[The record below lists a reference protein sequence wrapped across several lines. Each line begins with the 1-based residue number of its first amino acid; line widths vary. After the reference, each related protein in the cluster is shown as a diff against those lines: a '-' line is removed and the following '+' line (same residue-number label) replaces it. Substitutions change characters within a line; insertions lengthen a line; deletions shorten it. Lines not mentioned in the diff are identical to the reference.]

1 MIEDDPLPT
10 APREMGRY
18 EAIQMLLGCVYSA
31 AENTQEK
38 TGIPCR
44 SMVIDVGIRAMVAV
58 GIPETEIRMAAED
71 ASFLSKSSG
80 ERPDML

>member
-1 MIEDDPLPT
+1 
-10 APREMGRY
+10 MGRY
-18 EAIQMLLGCVYSA
+18 DAIQMLLGCVYSA

-58 GIPETEIRMAAED
+58 GIPETEIRMAAQD
-71 ASFLSKSSG
+71 ASFLKNAVG
-80 ERPDML
+80 GNPDML